1 MIAYLPPIYPDE
13 LVYSW
18 FCRYYIHSGSLT
30 HKMALNDLFCKRSDS
45 LNKEFIGNLNPE
57 ALERIEKVMPMQ
69 GLIVNHT
76 MFPQYARFSI
86 GKEQILNT
94 LINNAT
100 VDVHNIFTVLPREDN
115 DHYLKYCPMCV
126 TEDRVQYGETY
137 WHRIHQIRGM
147 QVCTKHGCMLHSS
160 NVSAISYNSFS
171 FQPTEFNVDGDRE
184 VVMVDKEILN
194 YSKYI
199 VKVFD
204 APMGFDNK
212 TPVCAILHKVLKKQ
226 GYLKGSQRKVQQLSE
241 DIRDFYSNF
250 GLNNIASFNQVQ
262 RVLHGDLY
270 EFSTVCQI
278 AYFLGLSVDELL
290 SAKLTKEEI
299 AEGTFHRKA
308 KKKEWDA
315 IDKEIAPALER
326 FAIEIYNGID
336 SDGRPERITL
346 KRVCREFE
354 INEETFK
361 NLHRCQKIIKKYAET
376 QDEFWAREIVWAYKK
391 LKEKGQL
398 FYWSDIRKLTGIKK
412 CNLDRVIPY
421 LKEYPEIVAF
431 LIK

>member
-1 MIAYLPPIYPDE
+1 MIAYLPNIYPDE

-18 FCRYYIHSGSLT
+18 FCRYYIHSGSLN
-30 HKMALNDLFCKRSDS
+30 HKMALNDLFCKKSDGLS
-45 LNKEFIGNLNPE
+45 KEFVGNINPE
-57 ALERIEKVMPMQ
+57 ARERIEKVISMEDVV
-69 GLIVNHT
+69 LKHT

-100 VDVHNIFTVLPREDN
+100 VDVHNLFTVLPRNDN
-115 DHYLKYCPMCV
+115 DRYLKYCPICV
-126 TEDRVQYGETY
+126 KEDRGQYGETY
-137 WHRIHQIRGM
+137 WHRTHQIRGM

-194 YSKYI
+194 YSKHI

-270 EFSTVCQI
+270 EFSTVCKI

>member
-1 MIAYLPPIYPDE
+1 MIAYLPQIYPDE

-18 FCRYYIHSGSLT
+18 LCRFYIHSGSLN
-30 HKMALNDLFCKRSDS
+30 HKLALNDLFCKKSDGLS
-45 LNKEFIGNLNPE
+45 KEFVGNLNLE
-57 ALERIEKVMPMQ
+57 ARERIEKVMSMEDVV
-69 GLIVNHT
+69 LKHT

-100 VDVHNIFTVLPREDN
+100 VDVHTLFTVLTRDYN
-115 DHYLKYCPMCV
+115 DRFLKYCPVCV
-126 TEDRVQYGETY
+126 KEDRGQYGETY

-147 QVCTKHGCMLHSS
+147 HGCMLHSS

-184 VVMVDKEILN
+184 VVVVDREILN

-212 TPVCAILHKVLKKQ
+212 TPVCAILHKVLKKR

-250 GLNNIASFNQVQ
+250 GLNNSASFNQVQ

-315 IDKEIAPALER
+315 IDKEIAPALEK
-326 FAIEIYNGID
+326 FATDIYNGINT
-336 SDGRPERITL
+336 DGRPEKVSL
-346 KRVCREFE
+346 KRVYREFGVHE
-354 INEETFK
+354 QSFQKLPKCK
-361 NLHRCQKIIKKYAET
+361 NIVERYYET
-376 QDEFWAREIVWAYKK
+376 QEEYWAREIIWAYKQ
-391 LKEKGQL
+391 LIEKEKP
-398 FYWSDIRKLTGIKK
+398 FFWSDIRRLTGIKK
-412 CNLDRVIPY
+412 CNLDRVLPY
-421 LKEYPEIVAF
+421 LADYPEIVEF
-431 LIK
+431 LSV

>member
-13 LVYSW
+13 LTYSW
-18 FCRYYIHSGSLT
+18 FCRYYVHSGSLT

-45 LNKEFIGNLNPE
+45 LNKEFVGNLNSD
-57 ALERIEKVMPMQ
+57 ARERIEKVMALRNLM
-69 GLIVNHT
+69 LNHT

-100 VDVHNIFTVLPREDN
+100 VDVHNLFTVLPRNDN
-115 DHYLKYCPMCV
+115 DRYLKYCPICV
-126 TEDRVQYGETY
+126 KQDREQYGETY
-137 WHRIHQIRGM
+137 WHRVHQIRGM
-147 QVCTKHGCMLHSS
+147 QVCTKHGCVLYPSK
-160 NVSAISYNSFS
+160 VSAISYNSFS
-171 FQPTEFNVDGDRE
+171 FHPAEFNVVE
-184 VVMVDKEILN
+184 NTEIVVADEKLQD
-194 YSKYI
+194 YSCYI
-199 VKVFD
+199 VEIFNALID
-204 APMGFDNK
+204 FDNEI
-212 TPVCAILHKVLKKQ
+212 PINAVFYKVLKEQ
-226 GYLKGSQRKVQQLSE
+226 GYVKGTHRKLQQLSE
-241 DIRDFYSNF
+241 DLSSFYIKI
-250 GLNNIASFNQVQ
+250 GLTNIASYNQIQ
-262 RVLHGDLY
+262 RVLHGELY
-270 EFSTVCQI
+270 EFSAVCQI
-278 AYFLGLSVDELL
+278 AYFLGFSVDELL
-290 SAKLTKEEI
+290 SSKLTQEEI
-299 AEGTFHRKA
+299 AEGTFH
-308 KKKEWDA
+308 KKSEKKDWDA
-315 IDKEIAPALER
+315 LDKEIAPALER

-361 NLHRCQKIIKKYAET
+361 KLHRCQKIIKKYAET

>member
-1 MIAYLPPIYPDE
+1 MIAYLPNIYPDE

-18 FCRYYIHSGSLT
+18 FCRYYIHSGSLN
-30 HKMALNDLFCKRSDS
+30 HKMALNDLFCKKSDGLS
-45 LNKEFIGNLNPE
+45 KEFVGNINPE
-57 ALERIEKVMPMQ
+57 ARERIEKVISMEDVV
-69 GLIVNHT
+69 LKHT

-100 VDVHNIFTVLPREDN
+100 VDVHNLFTVLPRNDN
-115 DHYLKYCPMCV
+115 DRYLKYCPICV
-126 TEDRVQYGETY
+126 KEDRGQYGETY

-147 QVCTKHGCMLHSS
+147 QVCTKHGCVLHSS

-194 YSKYI
+194 YSKHI

-250 GLNNIASFNQVQ
+250 GLNNIASFNQIQ

>member
-1 MIAYLPPIYPDE
+1 MIGYLPPIYPDE

-18 FCRYYIHSGSLT
+18 FCRYYVHSGSLN
-30 HKMALNDLFCKRSDS
+30 HKLTLDDLFCKRSDCLS
-45 LNKEFIGNLNPE
+45 KEFIGNLNSE
-57 ALERIEKVMPMQ
+57 VRERIEKVITVRD
-69 GLIVNHT
+69 LILKHT
-76 MFPQYARFSI
+76 MFTQYARFVPNK
-86 GKEQILNT
+86 KETVEI
-94 LINNAT
+94 LINDGT
-100 VDVHNIFTVLPREDN
+100 VDVHTLFTVLPRDDN
-115 DHYLKYCPMCV
+115 DRFLKYCPLCV
-126 TEDRVQYGETY
+126 KEDRAQYGETY
-137 WHRIHQIRGM
+137 WHRVHQIRGM
-147 QVCTKHGCMLHSS
+147 QVCTKHGCVLLSS

-184 VVMVDKEILN
+184 VVIVDKEILN

-212 TPVCAILHKVLKKQ
+212 TPVRAILHKVLKKQ

-315 IDKEIAPALER
+315 IDKEIAPALEKL
-326 FAIEIYNGID
+326 AADIYNGINT
-336 SDGRPERITL
+336 DGRPEKVSL
-346 KRVCREFE
+346 KRVCRAFGLHEQSFE
-354 INEETFK
+354 CLSKCKSIVD
-361 NLHRCQKIIKKYAET
+361 RYSET
-376 QDEFWAREIVWAYKK
+376 QEEYWAREIIWAYKM
-391 LKEKGQL
+391 LVEKEKP

-412 CNLDRVIPY
+412 CNLDRVLPY
-421 LKEYPEIVAF
+421 LADHPEIVEF
-431 LIK
+431 LSV

>member
-1 MIAYLPPIYPDE
+1 MIAYLPAIYPDE

-18 FCRYYIHSGSLT
+18 FCRYYIHSGSLN
-30 HKMALNDLFCKRSDS
+30 HKMALNDLFCKRSDCLS
-45 LNKEFIGNLNPE
+45 KEFIGNLNPK
-57 ALERIEKVMPMQ
+57 ARERVEKEMSMEDVV
-69 GLIVNHT
+69 LKHT
-76 MFPQYARFSI
+76 MFSQYARFSM

-100 VDVHNIFTVLPREDN
+100 VGVHNIFTVLPREDN
-115 DHYLKYCPMCV
+115 DRYLKYCPLCV
-126 TEDRVQYGETY
+126 KEDKARYGETY
-137 WHRIHQIRGM
+137 WHRLHQIRGM
-147 QVCTKHGCMLHSS
+147 QICTKHGCVLYPSD
-160 NVSAISYNSFS
+160 VSAISYNSFS
-171 FQPTEFNVDGDRE
+171 FQPAEFSVDENVE
-184 VVMVDKEILN
+184 VVAADEKLLD
-194 YSKYI
+194 YSCYI
-199 VKVFD
+199 VDVFNT
-204 APMGFDNK
+204 PIGFEDN
-212 TPVCAILHKVLKKQ
+212 TPISAILYKALKEQ
-226 GYLKGSQRKVQQLSE
+226 GYLRGSQRRVQQLSKDMCHFFNE
-241 DIRDFYSNF
+241 LSVS
-250 GLNNIASFNQVQ
+250 NIASFNQVQ
-262 RVLHGDLY
+262 RVLHGSLY

-278 AYFLGLSVDELL
+278 AFFLKVPVSKLI
-290 SAKLTKEEI
+290 SATLTQVEI
-299 AEGTFHRKA
+299 TEGTSHRKA
-308 KKKEWDA
+308 VKKDWIA
-315 IDKEIAPALER
+315 LDKEIAPALEK
-326 FAIEIYNGID
+326 FADDIYNGID

-421 LKEYPEIVAF
+421 LKEYPEIAAF